1 MATRKFLEKG
11 NSIVLPSD
19 SKRDDQAPVGSTVN
33 VGPTAN
39 GSISPLD
46 SRPPRGPRT
55 AIGGMAAFMREESMV
70 VGELEALKV
79 EHARF
84 IGADPVRA
92 LDPRAIRRSRYANRH
107 ISSFAR
113 KEFAGLRDEIRSAG
127 GNNQPIKVRPVAPG
141 SLTSEEAEA
150 TPRIEFEIVYG
161 HRRHAACLELGIPV
175 NAVIQARTDRELFE
189 DMERENRERADL
201 SPYEQ
206 GAMYLHALKAGLYP
220 SMRQMA
226 EALGANVSV
235 VSRACALAGL
245 PPAVV
250 DAFPSPVDIQTRWAK
265 PLNDAQQRDP
275 DLLLERARRLGG
287 HGAKLTAAQV
297 FSALVDSSASDSG
310 WGSGFE
316 VAGPGGRAVMSLDR
330 KGRMTVKFDRPLT
343 PQEKA
348 EFERVLKK
356 IFER

>member
-19 SKRDDQAPVGSTVN
+19 PQREDQAPGDDTPSVGAST
-33 VGPTAN
+33 N
-39 GSISPLD
+39 GNAAPLG
-46 SRPPRGPRT
+46 SRPPRPPRT

-70 VGELEALKV
+70 VGELEALKA

-84 IGADPVRA
+84 VGADPVRA
-92 LDPRAIRRSRYANRH
+92 LDPRVIRRSRYANRH
-107 ISSFAR
+107 VSSFVR

-141 SLTSEEAEA
+141 SLTSEESAA
-150 TPRIEFEIVYG
+150 APKIEFEIVYG

-175 NAVIQARTDRELFE
+175 NAVIQSRTDRELFE

-206 GAMYLHALKAGLYP
+206 GAMYLHALKEGLYP

-245 PPAVV
+245 PSAVV

-275 DLLLERARRLGG
+275 DSLLERARRLGG
-287 HGAKLTAAQV
+287 QGVKLTAAQV
-297 FSALVDSSASDSG
+297 FSSLVDAPEGDSG
-310 WGSGFE
+310 SGNDSE
-316 VAGPGGRAVMSLDR
+316 IAGPSGRAVMSLDR

-343 PQEKA
+343 AQAKTELD
-348 EFERVLKK
+348 RVLKK
-356 IFER
+356 MFER

>member
-19 SKRDDQAPVGSTVN
+19 PKREDQAPGGDTPFVGATTNGN
-33 VGPTAN
+33 VA
-39 GSISPLD
+39 PLG
-46 SRPPRGPRT
+46 SRPPRT
-55 AIGGMAAFMREESMV
+55 AIGGMAAFMRGESMV

-84 IGADPVRA
+84 VGADPVRP
-92 LDPRAIRRSRYANRH
+92 LDARAIRRSRYANRH
-107 ISSFAR
+107 VSSFAR

-127 GNNQPIKVRPVAPG
+127 GNNQPIKVRPVTPG
-141 SLTSEEAEA
+141 SLTPEEAA
-150 TPRIEFEIVYG
+150 AAPKIEFEIVYG

-245 PPAVV
+245 PSAVV

-275 DLLLERARRLGG
+275 DLLLERARRLSGQG
-287 HGAKLTAAQV
+287 VKLTAAQV
-297 FSALVDSSASDSG
+297 FSSLIDAPDGDSSSSTD
-310 WGSGFE
+310 FE
-316 VAGPGGRAVMSLDR
+316 VAGPGGRAVMSIDR

-343 PQEKA
+343 PQAKA

-356 IFER
+356 MFER